1 MYIKEIAL
9 PVKCDIGGCAN
20 KAVVAFGKQGMPPGS
35 AVYLCQSCLE
45 KISQLS
51 KEREKAREKAGK
63 KGAGAAKKGGENE
76 K

>member
-35 AVYLCQSCLE
+35 AVYLCQSCLD
-45 KISQLS
+45 KLLQLS
-51 KEREKAREKAGK
+51 KEREKARKNAEK
-63 KGAGAAKKGGENE
+63 KGANAEQKGGENE

>member
-35 AVYLCQSCLE
+35 AVYLCQSCLD
-45 KISQLS
+45 KLLQLS
-51 KEREKAREKAGK
+51 NEREKARKNAAK
-63 KGAGAAKKGGENE
+63 KGASAAKKGGENE

>member
-35 AVYLCQSCLE
+35 AVYLCQSCLD
-45 KISQLS
+45 KLLQLG
-51 KEREKAREKAGK
+51 KEREKARKNAGK
-63 KGAGAAKKGGENE
+63 KGANAEQKGGENE